1 MITMHDTGEDLVV
14 KKRVA
19 KERER
24 KTAEMVYS
32 QMSIQLTTSE
42 MWPGGKVNSGP

>member
-1 MITMHDTGEDLVV
+1 MYDTGEDLVEE
-14 KKRVA
+14 KKRVD

-32 QMSIQLTTSE
+32 QMSI
-42 MWPGGKVNSGP
+42 